1 MHTCRLDRRA
11 VDIDHESIIAD
22 ALFPGFFY
30 APSECAL
37 AAFLYTAHRGWGG
50 TVSDGGPEE
59 SGGAVGLPS
68 RRRRP
73 TPMSQWS
80 PTARLSY
87 WAFHAN
93 RRPAYMRFAYL
104 QLGSDTAAEQA
115 VDATF
120 DSIMG
125 EWLRMLHMDRLDA
138 YAWTLLKHCLADRR
152 LRPRHPWQRQ
162 PRPMDISAF
171 EAALRDAHA
180 DRYEVLTDTIRFYS
194 AVSRL
199 AERQRDAVLLRYGL
213 QCSPGEAASVMG
225 VDEATVRSYLGQANR
240 RLARLLDASV
250 DPPEYTES
258 AKSAESAGSD
268 ESAES

>member
-1 MHTCRLDRRA
+1 M
-11 VDIDHESIIAD
+11 
-22 ALFPGFFY
+22 
-30 APSECAL
+30 
-37 AAFLYTAHRGWGG
+37 
-50 TVSDGGPEE
+50 
-59 SGGAVGLPS
+59 GLPS

-73 TPMSQWS
+73 TPMSQWD

-104 QLGSDTAAEQA
+104 QLGSDAAAEEA

-138 YAWTLLKHCLADRR
+138 YAWTVLKHSIVDRQHR
-152 LRPRHPWQRQ
+152 LHPWRQ
-162 PRPMDISAF
+162 QPEPMDISAF
-171 EAALRDAHA
+171 EAALKEAHA
-180 DRYEVLTDTIRFYS
+180 DQYEVLTDTIRFYS

-213 QCSPGEAASVMG
+213 QCTPGEAAAVMG
-225 VDEATVRSYLGQANR
+225 VDEATVRSYLGQAHR
-240 RLARLLDASV
+240 RLARLLDTSAAS
-250 DPPEYTES
+250 PES
-258 AKSAESAGSD
+258 
-268 ESAES
+268 ESAEPAES

>member
-1 MHTCRLDRRA
+1 M
-11 VDIDHESIIAD
+11 
-22 ALFPGFFY
+22 
-30 APSECAL
+30 
-37 AAFLYTAHRGWGG
+37 
-50 TVSDGGPEE
+50 SDGGPEE

-73 TPMSQWS
+73 TPMSQWD

-104 QLGSDTAAEQA
+104 QLGSDAAAEEA

-125 EWLRMLHMDRLDA
+125 EWLKMLHMDRLDA
-138 YAWTLLKHCLADRR
+138 YAWTVLKHSIIDRQHR
-152 LRPRHPWQRQ
+152 RHPWQQ
-162 PRPMDISAF
+162 HPEPMDISAF
-171 EAALRDAHA
+171 EAALKEAHA
-180 DRYEVLTDTIRFYS
+180 DQYEVLTDTIRFYS

-213 QCSPGEAASVMG
+213 QCTPGEAAAVMG
-225 VDEATVRSYLGQANR
+225 VDEATVRSYLGQAHR
-240 RLARLLDASV
+240 RLARLLDTSAPS
-250 DPPEYTES
+250 PE
-258 AKSAESAGSD
+258 SAESA

>member
-1 MHTCRLDRRA
+1 
-11 VDIDHESIIAD
+11 
-22 ALFPGFFY
+22 
-30 APSECAL
+30 
-37 AAFLYTAHRGWGG
+37 
-50 TVSDGGPEE
+50 
-59 SGGAVGLPS
+59 
-68 RRRRP
+68 
-73 TPMSQWS
+73 MSQWD

-104 QLGSDTAAEQA
+104 QLGSDEAAEDA

-138 YAWTLLKHCLADRR
+138 YAWTVLKQCLIESRNR
-152 LRPRHPWQRQ
+152 RHPGQ
-162 PRPMDISAF
+162 PHRPEPMDISAF
-171 EAALRDAHA
+171 EAALKEAHA
-180 DRYEVLTDTIRFYS
+180 DQYEVLTDTIRFYS

-213 QCSPGEAASVMG
+213 QCSPGEAGAVMG
-225 VDEATVRSYLGQANR
+225 VDEATVRSYLGQAHR
-240 RLARLLDASV
+240 RLARLLDTSEEAAYPTEAA
-250 DPPEYTES
+250 DPT
-258 AKSAESAGSD
+258 